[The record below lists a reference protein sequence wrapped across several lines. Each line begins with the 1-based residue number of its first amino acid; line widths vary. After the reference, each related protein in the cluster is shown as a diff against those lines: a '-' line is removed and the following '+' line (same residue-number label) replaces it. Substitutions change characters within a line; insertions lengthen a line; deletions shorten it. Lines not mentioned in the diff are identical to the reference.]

1 MIGFIGLGIMG
12 EPMCLNVIR
21 KSGQDVI
28 VYDVNEEQ
36 MEKLHKAGAIKATS
50 VKDLGEK
57 SDVIISMVPKSEHVE
72 AVYKELIPVV
82 KEGQILIDMSTIS
95 PEVSKALSEMVK
107 EKGAIMLDAPVVK
120 SRPAAEAGLLGI
132 YVGGD
137 IDAFNKVEEILRF
150 MGSNIIHLGD
160 NGSGLVMKLCHNML
174 VAQIQNG
181 VNEAITLAT
190 KANID
195 ISKLMTSISYGG
207 GQNFYLDSKGKSI
220 EKGDFTTAF
229 SVENMYKDIYLAK
242 ELAEDFGLVLNGID
256 VVKEVY
262 DKAMAE
268 SLGKEDF
275 SATIKIV
282 NR

>member
-12 EPMCLNVIR
+12 EPMCLNILK
-21 KSGQDVI
+21 KSEQNVI
-28 VYDVNEEQ
+28 VYDVNEAQ
-36 MEKLHKAGAIKATS
+36 MEKLQKAGAIKAYS
-50 VKDLGEK
+50 IGDLGEK
-57 SDVIISMVPKSEHVE
+57 CDVIISMVPKSEHVE
-72 AVYKELIPVV
+72 AVYKELLPVIR
-82 KEGQILIDMSTIS
+82 EGQILIDMSTIS
-95 PEVSKALSEMVK
+95 PEVSKALSEKVK
-107 EKGAIMLDAPVVK
+107 EKGAVMLDAPVVK

-137 IDAFNKVEEILRF
+137 IDAFNKVKEILGF

-190 KANID
+190 KSNID

-229 SVENMYKDIYLAK
+229 SVENMHKDIYLAK
-242 ELAEDFGLVLNGID
+242 ELAENLGLSLNGIG

-268 SLGKEDF
+268 KFGKEDF